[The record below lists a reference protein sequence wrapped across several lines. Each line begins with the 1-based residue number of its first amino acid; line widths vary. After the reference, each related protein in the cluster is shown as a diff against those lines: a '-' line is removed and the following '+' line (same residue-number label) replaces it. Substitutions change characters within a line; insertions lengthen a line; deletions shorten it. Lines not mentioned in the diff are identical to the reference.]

1 MTIKAVW
8 FDLDDTLLWDE
19 RSVREAMRA
28 AASFAAER
36 TGADPEALTAAVKR
50 ETQALYESYETY
62 PFTQMIGINRFE
74 ALWARFEDTEHPMFL
89 KLREIAPVYRN
100 EAWTR
105 ALRAVGVDDPKLGAE
120 LAWRFIEE
128 RRCRPYLFEDALPT
142 LDQLRPRYGLLLL
155 TNGSPSLQREKLAG
169 VPELASYFDHIVI
182 SGSFGEGKPSP
193 RLFRHA
199 MSLHGVSAEETV
211 MVGDRLTTDILGAG
225 SVGMRSVWVNRHGLP
240 GGGDIVPTWEIRSL
254 SELPALLERV

>member
-1 MTIKAVW
+1 MTVKAVW

-19 RSVREAMRA
+19 RSVRESLQA
-28 AASFAAER
+28 AARMAAER
-36 TGADPEALTAAVKR
+36 TGADPEAVVSAVER
-50 ETQALYESYETY
+50 ETQALYESFETY

-74 ALWARFEDTEHPMFL
+74 ALWARFEDTEHPMFA
-89 KLREIAPVYRN
+89 KLREIAPIYRN

-105 ALRAVGVDDPKLGAE
+105 ALRAVGADDPGLGAE
-120 LAWRFIEE
+120 LAARFMEE
-128 RRCRPYLFEDALPT
+128 RRRRPYLFEDALST
-142 LDQLRPRYGLLLL
+142 LDRLRLRFRLLLL

-182 SGSFGEGKPSP
+182 SGAFGEGKPSP

-199 MSLHGVSAEETV
+199 MDLHGVTEEETV

-225 SVGMRSVWVNRHGLP
+225 SVGMRSVWVNRRGVP
-240 GGGDIVPTWEIRSL
+240 REGDIVPTWEIRSL
-254 SELPALLERV
+254 AELPALLEKA

>member
-1 MTIKAVW
+1 MTVKAVW

-19 RSVREAMRA
+19 RSVREALQAVARL
-28 AASFAAER
+28 AAER
-36 TGADPEALTAAVKR
+36 TGADPEALVSAVER

-74 ALWARFEDTEHPMFL
+74 ALWARFEDTEHPMFA
-89 KLREIAPVYRN
+89 KLRDIAPAYRN

-105 ALRAVGVDDPKLGAE
+105 ALRAVGADDPGLGAE
-120 LAWRFIEE
+120 LAARFMEE
-128 RRCRPYLFEDALPT
+128 RRRRPYLFGDALST
-142 LDQLRPRYGLLLL
+142 LDQLRPRYRLLLL

-169 VPELASYFDHIVI
+169 VPMLASYFDHIVI
-182 SGSFGEGKPSP
+182 SGAFGEGKPSP

-199 MSLHGVSAEETV
+199 MELHGVTAEETV

-225 SVGMRSVWVNRHGLP
+225 SVGMRSAWVNRRGVP
-240 GGGDIVPTWEIRSL
+240 REGTIVPTWEIRSL
-254 SELPALLERV
+254 SELPALLERA